1 MRRVGLPVFARAV
14 KADAVMN
21 GIARDKKVVDGRVR
35 FVLPVSLGDVR
46 HGIEVDTAVALRAI
60 ESCTAPPIGAELT
73 G

>member
-1 MRRVGLPVFARAV
+1 VFARTV
-14 KADAVMN
+14 KADAVMS

-46 HGIEVDTAVALRAI
+46 HGVEVETAIALRAI
-60 ESCTAPPIGAELT
+60 ESCTAPPSGTELT